1 MNRKQAPMFDR
12 QNLELRIELAEAMV
26 AEFEEYLF
34 DNDLYRQL
42 MVRTAAGNRLQQ
54 MMSAGSLLEALRC
67 LTFAAEAGH
76 LTTAQADRV
85 RELVDS
91 SEQTARRYPSLYRQ
105 KLARELK
112 SQIDSWRWFLQDCRD
127 DPVRCQDDYRFEV
140 RIRTRIALLCDELS
154 DYAPPDQ
161 IARLQQLDRDLQD
174 ILIPSEFILDSSL
187 QDLYL
192 QNRYWWLYGSPQR
205 PS

>member
-1 MNRKQAPMFDR
+1 MNRNQAPMFDK

-34 DNDLYRQL
+34 DDDLYRQL
-42 MVRTAAGNRLQQ
+42 MVRTSAGNRLQQ
-54 MMSAGSLLEALRC
+54 MMSAGSLLEALRD
-67 LTFAAEAGH
+67 LTFATEAGH

-174 ILIPSEFILDSSL
+174 ILVPGEFILDHSRRDRYP
-187 QDLYL
+187 QD
-192 QNRYWWLYGSPQR
+192 RYWWLYGSPQR